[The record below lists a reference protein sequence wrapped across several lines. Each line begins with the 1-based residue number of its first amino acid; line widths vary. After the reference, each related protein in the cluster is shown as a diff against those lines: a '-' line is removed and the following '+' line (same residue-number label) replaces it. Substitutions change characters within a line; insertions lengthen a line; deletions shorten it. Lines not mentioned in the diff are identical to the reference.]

1 MHGGINM
8 RVFRVYYLDDGKKIQ
23 GLLIRRFMRTPVFYP
38 SSNACGFSSQKI
50 RVQDIDKK
58 CTVC

>member
-1 MHGGINM
+1 M

-23 GLLIRRFMRTPVFYP
+23 GLLIRRFMRIPVFYP
-38 SSNACGFSSQKI
+38 SSTACGFSSQKI
-50 RVQDIDKK
+50 RVRDINKK